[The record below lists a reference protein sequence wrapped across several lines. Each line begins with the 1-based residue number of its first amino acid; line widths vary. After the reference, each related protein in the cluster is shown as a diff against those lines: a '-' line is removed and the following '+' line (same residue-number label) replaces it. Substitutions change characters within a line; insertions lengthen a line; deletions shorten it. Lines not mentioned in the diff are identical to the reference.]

1 MPSNDKAT
9 KQQDMFG
16 EPFGTDPKKLAR
28 THDPNTS
35 HIAAHS
41 VDTGRWERR
50 VLEAIRSFG
59 SKGAIQDD
67 VIDWIQAKYGPQKY
81 PTITARFKALQEK
94 RLIIYTKE
102 TRKSKSGRPSRVRV
116 AVEFS

>member
-1 MPSNDKAT
+1 MAKDDDR
-9 KQQDMFG
+9 QDDMFDM
-16 EPFGTDPKKLAR
+16 PFGTDPKKLAR
-28 THDPNTS
+28 TGDPGTS

-50 VLEAIRSFG
+50 VLEAVCAFG
-59 SKGAIQDD
+59 SRGAIQDD
-67 VIDWIQAKYGPQKY
+67 ILDWIQAKYGPQKY

-94 RLIIYTKE
+94 RLIIYTEE

-116 AVEFS
+116 AAEYY